1 MVYKPIYKLI
11 NVEEHDYKILQVVYP
26 LVDKDNLWK
35 ITIFNG
41 KRTISMAIFNSYVS
55 KTMP

>member
-1 MVYKPIYKLI
+1 MVDKPIYKLI

-41 KRTISMAIFNSYVS
+41 KRTIFYGNFQ
-55 KTMP
+55 